1 MRREQYI
8 SKCSKKGGRRRSRME
23 KYSEEEE
30 EKILKIEEDEAE
42 EKEGEMETDEY
53 IDSTEENIKRRSKWW
68 IPKCMRR
75 EEYISKCSKKGGI
88 RRSSNILYCWFQS
101 FNQYLQKHSYHER
114 MKKYCEEEQEKVLK
128 SEEDEDE
135 EKEGEME
142 TDEYIESTEENIKR
156 LKQWQTYGGFD
167 ELDFV
172 MARNWWI
179 PKCMMRK
186 GRTSK
191 AATMGED
198 LDPGSLASSAV
209 FCAEASDYKGLLL
222 ARRHPGICG

>member
-75 EEYISKCSKKGGI
+75 EEYIKCSKKGGI

-186 GRTSK
+186 GRTSAK